1 MPSRSANAT
10 PLRALASRVYV
21 RAPTRADAGVF
32 IAAAK
37 ASRTLHRG
45 WVQPP
50 LSAERYGA
58 FVARYGR
65 SARVDPLDLAHIG
78 FLVFRRDDDALV
90 GVFNLSEIVR
100 GAFQSGY
107 LGYYAFAP
115 HTGAGY
121 MSGGLALVLDQTFGT
136 LRLHRVEVNVQP
148 NNTRSIALVE
158 RVGFRREGYSRRYVK
173 IAGRWRDHMRFALL
187 AEEWR
192 NGARR

>member
-21 RAPTRADAGVF
+21 RAPTRAAAGVF

-136 LRLHRVEVNVQP
+136 LRLHR
-148 NNTRSIALVE
+148 
-158 RVGFRREGYSRRYVK
+158 
-173 IAGRWRDHMRFALL
+173 
-187 AEEWR
+187 
-192 NGARR
+192 